1 MESFAARVVRFTVA
15 LGAAFL
21 VAIMPSIAARPG
33 TAARDLHADVLV
45 QAGHEGRPDC
55 DREPARLCNNTGTA
69 GEIGWAPVVAN
80 EATRVLRAHGISV
93 LRVPAAMPDTYHVTV
108 AVFVHFDGSAQ
119 ACASAAS
126 VGYPLRARSR
136 EAAEAWKALY
146 GRFWPYGFEHDNF
159 TKTEAGYYGFSHVKD
174 VADSAVLIEGGE
186 MTCPRQRAWLA
197 PRLAW
202 EGRLVAYYVARRLGR
217 DDVPLPALP

>member
-1 MESFAARVVRFTVA
+1 VLLV
-15 LGAAFL
+15 GAASL
-21 VAIMPSIAARPG
+21 AAGPP
-33 TAARDLHADVLV
+33 AEPDLRADVLV

-55 DREPARLCNNTGTA
+55 AREPARLCNNTGTA
-69 GEIGWAPVVAN
+69 GESGWTPIVAN
-80 EATRVLRAHGISV
+80 EATRVLRAHGITV
-93 LRVPAAMPDTYHVTV
+93 LREPAALPGTYHVTV

-119 ACASAAS
+119 PCASAAS
-126 VGYPLRARSR
+126 VGYPARARSR
-136 EAAEAWKALY
+136 DAAEAWKALY
-146 GRFWPYGFEHDNF
+146 RRFWPYGFEHDNF

-202 EGRLVAYYVARRLGR
+202 EGRLIASFVARRLGR

>member
-1 MESFAARVVRFTVA
+1 MHVLVVRLIPVVAA
-15 LGAAFL
+15 LGLAL
-21 VAIMPSIAARPG
+21 CVGMPSNAAVPPRAVPD
-33 TAARDLHADVLV
+33 RRADVLV

-55 DREPARLCNNTGTA
+55 EREPSRLCNNTGTA
-69 GEIGWAPVVAN
+69 GEIAWTPIVAD

-93 LRVPAAMPDTYHVTV
+93 LREPAALPGTYHVRV

-119 ACASAAS
+119 PCASAAS
-126 VGYPLRARSR
+126 VGYPSRARSH
-136 EAAEAWKALY
+136 EAAAAWKTLY
-146 GRFWPYGFEHDNF
+146 ARFWPYGFEHDNF

-202 EGRLVAYYVARRLGR
+202 EGRLIAYYVAKRLGR
-217 DDVPLPALP
+217 DDVPLPTPP